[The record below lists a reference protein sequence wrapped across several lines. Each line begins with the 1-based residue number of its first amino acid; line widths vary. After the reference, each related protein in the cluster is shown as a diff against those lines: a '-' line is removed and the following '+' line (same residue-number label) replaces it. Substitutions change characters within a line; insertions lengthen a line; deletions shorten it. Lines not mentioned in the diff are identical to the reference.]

1 MHKFS
6 GVYETL
12 ADAPDTQIDT
22 QFKQRFLE
30 LAEKEDFNPIDLLQI
45 LDECAF
51 ASLASDFAMQAM
63 HFLFEDM
70 CKEKGLDSIEIAKVY
85 HDGKLNIT
93 L

>member
-6 GVYETL
+6 GVYQTL
-12 ADAPDTQIDT
+12 ADAPDTQIDN
-22 QFKQRFLE
+22 QFKDRFLE
-30 LAEKEDFNPIDLLQI
+30 LAAAEDFNPLDLLQI
-45 LDECAF
+45 LDECAY

-70 CKEKGLDSIEIAKVY
+70 CKEKGSDSIEIAKIY
-85 HDGKLNIT
+85 NDGKLNIT